1 MESNASQLSGFHGI
15 ITDFLLAE
23 SNASQ
28 LSGFHGIITDFLP
41 AETYITFTHSKKSR
55 DALIL
60 YLVMYFRTEYGI
72 DFRLRKRTN
81 SEKLK

>member
-1 MESNASQLSGFHGI
+1 MESNTSQLSGFHGI

-41 AETYITFTHSKKSR
+41 AETYITFTYSRKSR
-55 DALIL
+55 D
-60 YLVMYFRTEYGI
+60 E
-72 DFRLRKRTN
+72 
-81 SEKLK
+81 